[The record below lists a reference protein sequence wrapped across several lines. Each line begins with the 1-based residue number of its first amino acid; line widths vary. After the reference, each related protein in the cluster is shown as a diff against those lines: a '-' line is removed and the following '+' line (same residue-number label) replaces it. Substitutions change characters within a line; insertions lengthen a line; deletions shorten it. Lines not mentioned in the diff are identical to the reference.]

1 MDRREL
7 WDLVVSVA
15 SIVVAFATI
24 GDYPIA
30 AGCLFVYGAVIGYRT
45 RADWFRERTEEYS
58 VEFFVFTTLLLV
70 TALADILG
78 FI

>member
-7 WDLVVSVA
+7 WDIAVSVA

-24 GDYPIA
+24 DTSPIA

-45 RADWFRERTEEYS
+45 WADWFRERTEEYS

-78 FI
+78 LI